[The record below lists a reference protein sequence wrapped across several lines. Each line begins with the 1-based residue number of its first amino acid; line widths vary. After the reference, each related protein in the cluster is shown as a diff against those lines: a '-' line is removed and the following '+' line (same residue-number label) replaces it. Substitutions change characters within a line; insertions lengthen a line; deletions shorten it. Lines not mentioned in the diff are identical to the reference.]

1 MTKEIPKINNEY
13 LKEKRKKQR
22 IQQRRVQRMI
32 VGILVVIVLLIL
44 VYMFTPI
51 SHIKSADIKGNHY
64 VSKQDILKELNIQNH
79 PRIYAYSSD
88 DAETRLK
95 QNELIDEV
103 TIEKGLFNPI
113 EVNVKEHTIIAITT
127 EKSRVVPMIENGKVL
142 KDYKQEVPNEA
153 PYIEGFKGA
162 EKRNLIDA
170 LQKMDRTTRA
180 QISEIVSAPQKDQPH
195 LIKLFMRDGI
205 EVVGNTNTIAEK
217 LKYYPSMSQALEK
230 DETGKLKKS
239 GFIDLSVG
247 ATFIPYDN
255 VNNGQTSSASAKEVQ
270 SGTASEDKAKDDL
283 QKALNKIKD
292 EESSE

>member
-64 VSKQDILKELNIQNH
+64 VSKQDILKELDIQNH

-217 LKYYPSMSQALEK
+217 LTYYPSMSQALEK

>member
-22 IQQRRVQRMI
+22 IQQRRIQRII
-32 VGILVVIVLLIL
+32 VGILLVIVLLIL

-64 VSKQDILKELNIQNH
+64 VSKQDILKELDIQNH

-88 DAETRLK
+88 DAEERLK
-95 QNELIDEV
+95 KNELIDEV
-103 TIEKGLFNPI
+103 TIKKGLFNPI
-113 EVNVKEHTIIAITT
+113 EVNVKEHDIIAVTT

-162 EKRNLIDA
+162 EKRHLVDA

-205 EVVGNTNTIAEK
+205 EVVGNTNTIADK

-230 DETGKLKKS
+230 DETGKLKQS

-255 VNNGQTSSASAKEVQ
+255 VNNAQSNSASAKEVQ

-292 EESSE
+292 EESS